1 MIQISVEE
9 ACDNVINEI
18 SVVVLFERLVV
29 QISAVVSCG
38 RPMIQILVVVSCG
51 RLMIQI
57 SVAVSCDRMMILG
70 YKRDLQESD
79 LWDLN
84 PRDKSDTV
92 VPTFERL
99 WKAEVERCMSKG

>member
-1 MIQISVEE
+1 MIQISVVVS
-9 ACDNVINEI
+9 CDRLTIQI
-18 SVVVLFERLVV
+18 SVVVSSDRL
-29 QISAVVSCG
+29 
-38 RPMIQILVVVSCG
+38 MIQISVVVSCD

-57 SVAVSCDRMMILG
+57 SVAVSCDRMMIQG

>member
-1 MIQISVEE
+1 MTQ
-9 ACDNVINEI
+9 I
-18 SVVVLFERLVV
+18 SVVV
-29 QISAVVSCG
+29 SSD
-38 RPMIQILVVVSCG
+38 

-99 WKAEVERCMSKG
+99 WKAEVERCRYSSAYSYNTQWLAQSESTHFRKPS

>member
-9 ACDNVINEI
+9 ACNNLIFEI

-29 QISAVVSCG
+29 QISVVVSCGRLTIQIYVVVSCG
-38 RPMIQILVVVSCG
+38 RPMIQISVV
-51 RLMIQI
+51 
-57 SVAVSCDRMMILG
+57 VSCDRMMILG